1 MESVDEQETVQVSCD
16 WGTEVG
22 LEDGVRCLSSEGLSI
37 DEGNWHSRWCWL
49 SLANECGGAGGNEG
63 ITNVTW
69 NVGEVVVV
77 GSARESVS
85 IPFGNLSS
93 SASQQVEVVEVVTA
107 GPNTIGELDG
117 LSVGTVE
124 ISESIL
130 VGLSLAV
137 ECSSVVNQDV
147 AFSAG
152 FSSQS
157 ITVSSANEGGTE
169 LDEDLSVGTGNGVQE
184 ILIVSTNEGGSV
196 PCNTL
201 SGSTLEFL
209 EGRLTT
215 RESGE
220 VTAGPVSS
228 VPDWV
233 ISVSTR
239 ERSEDV
245 IDTSV
250 EEPFWE
256 DIGSVS
262 DLEIG
267 ISGHQ
272 LEHCG
277 WWLGH
282 GHGHEGEEGN
292 ETQSSHH
299 F

>member
-16 WGTEVG
+16 GGTEVG
-22 LEDGVRCLSSEGLSI
+22 LENGIRCLSSECLSI
-37 DEGNWHSRWCWL
+37 DEGNWHSGWCWL
-49 SLANECGGAGGNEG
+49 SLANKSGCAGGNEG
-63 ITNVTW
+63 ITDVTW

-77 GSARESVS
+77 GSANESGS
-85 IPFGNLSS
+85 TPFGNLSS
-93 SASQQVEVVEVVTA
+93 SASQQVEGVEVVSA
-107 GPNTIGELDG
+107 CPNTTGELDG

-124 ISESIL
+124 ISESVF
-130 VGLSLAV
+130 VGLGLTV
-137 ECSSVVNQDV
+137 ERSSVVDKDV
-147 AFSAG
+147 SFSACN
-152 FSSQS
+152 SSQS
-157 ITVSSANEGGTE
+157 IAVSSADEGGTE
-169 LDEDLSVGTGNGVQE
+169 LDEDLSVGTSESVQE
-184 ILIVSTNEGGSV
+184 ILVICTNESCSV

-201 SGSTLEFL
+201 SGGTLEFL
-209 EGRLTT
+209 ESRLTSW
-215 RESGE
+215 ESGE
-220 VTAGPVSS
+220 VTASPVSS

-233 ISVSTR
+233 ISVGTR

-245 IDTSV
+245 VDTSV
-250 EEPFWE
+250 EVPLREVV
-256 DIGSVS
+256 GSVS

-282 GHGHEGEEGN
+282 GHGHEGKEGN